1 MVVVVVVVVVWLGT
15 VAVRKLDLWSA
26 GHEFNSRPLHYR
38 AATLHKLLTHVP
50 STSEFTT
57 IWHYRNVINFNV
69 I

>member
-1 MVVVVVVVVVWLGT
+1 
-15 VAVRKLDLWSA
+15 
-26 GHEFNSRPLHYR
+26 
-38 AATLHKLLTHVP
+38 LLTHVP